1 MKRVAAAPPATG
13 RPAGLRWRYYST
25 PILILLLILLALL
38 AIPPA
43 ARAQGMLGNPADLG
57 EESGIGLVSGW
68 HCDATLLEVQFDD
81 YPPIEASYGTSRQD
95 TLQTCGDDDNG
106 FALLW
111 NWNILGDGVHTVRV
125 FADGVEFDSAVFE
138 VNTLGAEFLRNLAP
152 LQTELLAL
160 DIGKEVEITWQE
172 SKQNFVITRV
182 EDADITMELVLQVL
196 GGSWSGNWNAPG
208 ASGTLGMTIGDD
220 GTGRVVV
227 SNVTLTGTGCA
238 TQGTGIG
245 AGIDLNDPL
254 IDVEMT
260 DGSLVEFEFLA
271 TESFTAVGGAFWFA
285 EGPCADADGIYYMF
299 KD

>member
-1 MKRVAAAPPATG
+1 MKRVATAAPAS
-13 RPAGLRWRYYST
+13 RQSDGLRWRHSST
-25 PILILLLILLALL
+25 FILVLVLILLALL
-38 AIPPA
+38 LFAPA
-43 ARAQGMLGNPADLG
+43 ARAQGMLGNPADMG

-68 HCDATLLEVQFDD
+68 HCNATVLEVQFDD
-81 YPPIEASYGTSRQD
+81 YPLIEASYGTTRED
-95 TLQTCGDDDNG
+95 TVPTCGDDDNG

-138 VNTLGAEFLRNLAP
+138 VNTLGEQFLRGLAP

-182 EDADITMELVLQVL
+182 EDADITMDLVLQVL

-208 ASGTLGMTIGDD
+208 ASGSLSMTIGDD
-220 GTGRVVV
+220 GMGRVVV
-227 SNVTLTGTGCA
+227 SDVNLTGTGCA

-260 DGSLVEFEFLA
+260 DGSLVEFEFLV

-285 EGPCADADGIYYMF
+285 EGPCTDADGIYYMF